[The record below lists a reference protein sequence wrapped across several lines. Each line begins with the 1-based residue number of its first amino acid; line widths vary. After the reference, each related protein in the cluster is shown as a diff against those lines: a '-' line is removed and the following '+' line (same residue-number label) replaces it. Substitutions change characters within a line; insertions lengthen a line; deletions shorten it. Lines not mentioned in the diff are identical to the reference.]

1 MRPLSIAAGLVLMA
15 TFIISPPPSARAAS
29 AGAFPAKGDTAT
41 ATKRTLNFR
50 GAPRTYLVQPV
61 AGPGPF
67 PLVIVLHGATVT
79 AERTWRQ
86 TSLPILGAAQKFIV
100 VAPQGVDNRWDES
113 SGPGPD
119 NDVEFLRAVM
129 REEIAK
135 DHADPKAVFM
145 VGMSNGGFMTIHF
158 VCMGGAELRAAG
170 SVSATLSED
179 EVAGCAPKK
188 ALPWIEMHGDA
199 DMIVPFD
206 AGEGLLS
213 AEQTFAFFADKAGCA
228 KAVAREQLADVT
240 ADDGSTAEKR
250 VRSGCAGGKATSTF
264 YVLHGAGHS
273 WPNSQ
278 SGPPGPRGAVNQDID
293 GGSVVWDHF
302 RATLAGR

>member
-1 MRPLSIAAGLVLMA
+1 MRPLSLLAGLALMA
-15 TFIISPPPSARAAS
+15 ACIVESPPAARAAPG
-29 AGAFPAKGDTAT
+29 AAFPAKGDLAT
-41 ATKRTLNFR
+41 AIKRTLNFR

-67 PLVIVLHGATVT
+67 PLVIVLHGATIT

-86 TSLPILGAAQKFIV
+86 TSLPTLGAAQKFIV
-100 VAPQGVDNRWDES
+100 VAPQGMDNRWNED
-113 SGPGPD
+113 SGPGPE
-119 NDVEFLRAVM
+119 NDVDFLRAVM

-158 VCMGGAELRAAG
+158 VCVGGGADLRAAG
-170 SVSATLSED
+170 VVSATLAED
-179 EVAGCAPKK
+179 EVADCNPKK

-199 DMIVPFD
+199 DMIVPFN

-213 AEQTFAFFADKAGCA
+213 APQTFAVFADKAGCA
-228 KAVAREQLADVT
+228 
-240 ADDGSTAEKR
+240 
-250 VRSGCAGGKATSTF
+250 GGKLTSTF

-293 GGSVVWDHF
+293 GGTVVWDHF
-302 RATLAGR
+302 RATLGQR